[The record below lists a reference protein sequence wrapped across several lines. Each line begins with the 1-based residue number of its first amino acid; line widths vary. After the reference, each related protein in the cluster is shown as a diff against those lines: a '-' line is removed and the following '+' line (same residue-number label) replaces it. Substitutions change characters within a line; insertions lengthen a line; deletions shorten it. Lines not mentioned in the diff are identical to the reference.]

1 MEPTQTRS
9 NNGEFRAVQRSQEEI
24 ERSMAADPRERGK
37 TFISDEVVSV
47 IARIAAEQVEGVYQL
62 GESSFR
68 TLLSR
73 LGRSHGIDS
82 EVGMKEAAVDISIV
96 AEFGYPLREVAGEL
110 RERVINAVEQM
121 TGRAVVEVNVHIGDI
136 HVPRMDTRATSR
148 RQLE

>member
-1 MEPTQTRS
+1 MEPTKSRS
-9 NNGEFRAVQRSQEEI
+9 GGEFRAVQRSAEGETSI
-24 ERSMAADPRERGK
+24 AASTRDRGK

-47 IARIAAEQVEGVYQL
+47 IARIAAEQVEGIHQL

-73 LGRSHGIDS
+73 FGRSHGIDS
-82 EVGMKEAAVDISIV
+82 EVGMKEAAVDISVV

-110 RERVINAVEQM
+110 RERVIDAVEQM
-121 TGRAVVEVNVHIGDI
+121 TGRRVVEVNVHVMDI
-136 HVPRMDTRATSR
+136 HVPRTDTRSNGR